1 MSNKISIVDNDM
13 IAVWV
18 YPARR
23 TIHHQMKA
31 YCYGDRFYQALMKGA
46 EALEQYH
53 ATKWLSDNRVTGAL
67 PAEDAEWTAKNWFPK
82 VKAAGW
88 RHWAV
93 VQPEKVIGQ
102 LNMSRFI
109 KKYSELGINARMFS
123 DIDEAFRWLDAEF

>member
-1 MSNKISIVDNDM
+1 VNNKISIVDNDM
-13 IAVWV
+13 ISVWV
-18 YPARR
+18 YPERR
-23 TIHHQMKA
+23 IIHHQMKA
-31 YCYGDRFYQALMKGA
+31 YCFGERFYQALMRGA

-67 PAEDAEWTAKNWFPK
+67 PTEDADWTAKNWFPR

-109 KKYSELGINARMFS
+109 KRYGELGINARMFS
-123 DIDEAFRWLDAEF
+123 DFDEAYRWLDAEI

>member
-1 MSNKISIVDNDM
+1 MNNKISIVDNDM
-13 IAVWV
+13 ISVWV
-18 YPARR
+18 YPQRR
-23 TIHHQMKA
+23 IIHHQMKA
-31 YCYGDRFYQALMKGA
+31 YCFGERFYQALMRGA

-67 PAEDAEWTAKNWFPK
+67 PTEDADWTAKNWFPR

-109 KKYSELGINARMFS
+109 KRYGELGINARMFS
-123 DIDEAFRWLDAEF
+123 DFDEAYRWLDAEI